1 MEAERVTE
9 VRVSAYTV
17 PTDFPESDGTLEWN
31 ATTVVLVEIWSGT
44 TRGLGFTYGD
54 LSTAGIVDHVLS
66 PLVLGH
72 DPMAISSAW
81 LKQLRRVR
89 NFTRPGIA
97 SLAIAA
103 VDSALWDLKARLLDM
118 PLVSLLGRVRDTIPV
133 YGSGGFTSY
142 STEQVQA
149 QFREWAA
156 IGIKKMKMKVGRDP
170 DQDVSRVKAAREA
183 IGPDPELFVDANGAY
198 TRKQALEFAERF
210 AAFRVRWFEEPVSS
224 DDLAWIHFPFRIPN
238 GLELTE
244 RL

>member
-1 MEAERVTE
+1 MVKT
-9 VRVSAYTV
+9 T
-17 PTDFPESDGTLEWN
+17 PKGTKFH
-31 ATTVVLVEIWSGT
+31 AS
-44 TRGLGFTYGD
+44 R
-54 LSTAGIVDHVLS
+54 H
-66 PLVLGH
+66 
-72 DPMAISSAW
+72 
-81 LKQLRRVR
+81 R
-89 NFTRPGIA
+89 IA
-97 SLAIAA
+97 CYCS

-170 DQDVSRVKAAREA
+170 DHDVSRVKAAREA
-183 IGPDPELFVDANGAY
+183 IGPELELFVANGAY
-198 TRKQALEFAERF
+198 TRTQALEFAERF

>member
-1 MEAERVTE
+1 LAAERITE

-17 PTDFPESDGTLEWN
+17 PTDFPESDGTLEWI
-31 ATTVVLVEIWSGT
+31 ATTVVLVEIWCGT

-54 LSTAGIVDHVLS
+54 LSTAGIVNHVLS

-81 LKQLRRVR
+81 VKQLRAVR
-89 NFTRPGIA
+89 NFMRPGIA

-103 VDSALWDLKARLLDM
+103 VDSALWDLKARLLGI
-118 PLVSLLGRVRDTIPV
+118 PLVSLLGRVRDAIPV

-156 IGIKKMKMKVGRDP
+156 IGVKKMKMKSAEILIRT
-170 DQDVSRVKAAREA
+170 SRESKPRAMQSVLIWSCLSMRT
-183 IGPDPELFVDANGAY
+183 ELIRGNKPSNLPSASRLTVHSQCA
-198 TRKQALEFAERF
+198 T
-210 AAFRVRWFEEPVSS
+210 FRVV
-224 DDLAWIHFPFRIPN
+224 
-238 GLELTE
+238 
-244 RL
+244 

>member
-103 VDSALWDLKARLLDM
+103 VDSALWDLKARLLGIR
-118 PLVSLLGRVRDTIPV
+118 S
-133 YGSGGFTSY
+133 FHC
-142 STEQVQA
+142 
-149 QFREWAA
+149 WAGYA
-156 IGIKKMKMKVGRDP
+156 
-170 DQDVSRVKAAREA
+170 
-183 IGPDPELFVDANGAY
+183 
-198 TRKQALEFAERF
+198 T
-210 AAFRVRWFEEPVSS
+210 
-224 DDLAWIHFPFRIPN
+224 PFRCTEAAGLRPIQPNKFRRSSGN
-238 GLELTE
+238 GLPSAL
-244 RL
+244 RK